1 MKTVN
6 EISKLTGVSVRTL
19 HYYDA
24 IGLLHPTET
33 TGAGYRLYDDT
44 ALCRLQNILMFR
56 ELQFPLK
63 EIKKILD
70 SPVFDPKEALSQQI
84 HLLELQKKHIEELI
98 AFARE
103 IKEKGVR
110 TMNFEAFSKSEM
122 EQYAKE
128 VTEKWGATKAYEE
141 YQEKTKQKSGEEFEE
156 APKKLM
162 GIFAEIGKMKDLS
175 PADAAVQEKIGTLQA
190 FITDNYYRCTPEI
203 LKGLGEMYVED
214 ERFRRNIDKAG
225 GEGTAAFVRQA
236 LRIYAANNTDVGS
249 RNEQ

>member
-44 ALCRLQNILMFR
+44 SLCRLQNILMFR

-70 SPVFDPKEALSQQI
+70 SPVFDPEEALDQQI
-84 HLLELQKKHIEELI
+84 QLLELQKSHIEELI
-98 AFARE
+98 SFARE

-128 VTEKWGATKAYEE
+128 VTEKWGTTKAYEE
-141 YQEKTKQKSGEEFEE
+141 YQEKTKQKNGEEFEE
-156 APKKLM
+156 TAKKLM
-162 GIFAEIGKMKDLS
+162 DIFSEIGTMKELS
-175 PADAAVQEKIGTLQA
+175 PADSAVQEKIGALQA

-214 ERFRRNIDKAG
+214 ERFRRNIDSAG
-225 GEGTAAFVRQA
+225 GEGTAAFVREAIFVFCQ
-236 LRIYAANNTDVGS
+236 
-249 RNEQ
+249 